1 MSALF
6 SVKEGSTGNLHF
18 AVDTNVK
25 KYVSISRNSHNW
37 EMTET
42 VQVTFCGR

>member
-1 MSALF
+1 MEFA
-6 SVKEGSTGNLHF
+6 F

-42 VQVTFCGR
+42 VQATFCGR